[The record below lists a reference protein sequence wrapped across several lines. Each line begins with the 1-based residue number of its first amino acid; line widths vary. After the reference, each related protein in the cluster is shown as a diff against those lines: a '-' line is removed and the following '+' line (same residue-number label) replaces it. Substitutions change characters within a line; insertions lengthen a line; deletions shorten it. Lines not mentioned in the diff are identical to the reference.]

1 MYSRGPCQSAQ
12 AFLGLLE
19 EQPRHGYELKRAYD
33 GRFGRDRPLQY
44 GQVYSTLARLLK
56 RGFVEVDGVEAGGG
70 PERKRYAITDAGVAD
85 VERWLAEPEP
95 PEPYLQSTLYA
106 KVALA
111 LLTGRGAQ
119 EILDTQRAEHL
130 RAMRELTRRK
140 ADGRHRRPAR
150 VRPRAVPPRGRP
162 AVAGADRRAA
172 RRARRGGARM
182 SLLEAHGL
190 EKSFGRTP
198 ALDGAGLAVDAGE
211 VVAVMGPSGSGQVHA
226 PALPGRDRARRTPAA
241 CATTAAT

>member
-1 MYSRGPCQSAQ
+1 MPVSQ

-19 EQPRHGYELKRAYD
+19 EHPRHGYELKRAYD

-56 RGFVEVDGVEAGGG
+56 RGFVEVDGVEPGEG
-70 PERKRYAITDAGVAD
+70 PDRKRYAITDAGVAD
-85 VERWLAEPEP
+85 IERWLAEPEP

-140 ADGRHRRPAR
+140 ADGDI
-150 VRPRAVPPRGRP
+150 
-162 AVAGADRRAA
+162 ADQLVCDHALFHLEADLRWLELTAA
-172 RRARRGGARM
+172 RLDSLAEEVRA
-182 SLLEAHGL
+182 
-190 EKSFGRTP
+190 
-198 ALDGAGLAVDAGE
+198 
-211 VVAVMGPSGSGQVHA
+211 
-226 PALPGRDRARRTPAA
+226 
-241 CATTAAT
+241 